1 MKTLIIIALSFVAS
15 IGKSQD
21 TNAVIFCN
29 GSSLLNAGQN
39 GGYGVIGGLIML
51 PFNIPLDTT
60 GGSGVSLPVIMSE
73 ISIFPNPSDGT
84 RTVPAPAITQNLHA
98 SLYDERG
105 AFVLDATPF
114 MMREGNNL
122 QFTLHGLPSGTYM
135 LTLDNGTEHYSY
147 KLSIRN

>member
-1 MKTLIIIALSFVAS
+1 MKTLIIIALSILAS
-15 IGKSQD
+15 IGKAQD

-39 GGYGVIGGLIML
+39 GGYGLVGGLV
-51 PFNIPLDTT
+51 IPPPPLLT
-60 GGSGVSLPVIMSE
+60 SGVSIPQIVNE
-73 ISIFPNPSDGT
+73 TPIFPNPSTGGFT
-84 RTVPAPAITQNLHA
+84 INVPNIGNHIAA

-114 MMREGNNL
+114 MMREGNNI
-122 QFTLHGLPSGTYM
+122 QFTLHGLASGSYM
-135 LTLDNGTEHYSY
+135 LTLDDGKERYSY